1 MFIRDDTGLTL
12 DTLRERVDQ
21 GETKSVRVK
30 PGAVKFHLDAD
41 DPTIE
46 FGRKALPATEDNLA
60 VVGDLLQVPSAFLK
74 RMSKNTTSATLNT
87 VMGEMFANVVTDDV
101 GVEAVN
107 NTLIEIA
114 PWSSKSKGIRPVA
127 VVDSIA
133 KALTDAPVSPKIARL
148 VNTRGEFAFDA
159 YADAEAV
166 SGKKSNWGIG
176 GDPESILEDA
186 TRRQVG
192 DITSAGVRVG
202 VNLKQG
208 LAPFVQPYSHRLW
221 CTNGCSSLH
230 LGTKIDARGQSVDEV
245 LLELEEMAK
254 IAFEQ
259 AERDIEHYYD
269 LRNQPVANPER
280 AIRTIARERGIPT
293 RSTMALIDLA
303 AGEDIPDNPSMFDV
317 LNLVTN
323 FANSPQVRN
332 DGGRTLLE
340 EAAGSVVTDHAA
352 RCGHCHQKVT
362 TL

>member
-1 MFIRDDTGLTL
+1 MFLREDTGLNLT
-12 DTLRERVDQ
+12 TLRERVDT
-21 GETKSVRVK
+21 GEAKSVRVK
-30 PGAVKFHLDAD
+30 PDAVKFHLDAD
-41 DPTIE
+41 EPVIE
-46 FGRKALPATEDNLA
+46 FGRKTVPATDDNLA
-60 VVGDLLQVPSAFLK
+60 VVGDLLQVPTAFLK
-74 RMSKNTTSATLNT
+74 RMAKNTTSGTLNT

-101 GVEAVN
+101 GVESVN

-114 PWSSKSKGIRPVA
+114 PWASKSKGIRPVA

-133 KALTDAPVSPKIARL
+133 KALSDAPVPPKIARL

-159 YADAEAV
+159 YADAASV
-166 SGKKSNWGIG
+166 KKSTWGIG
-176 GDPESILEDA
+176 GDPETILDDG

-208 LAPFVQPYSHRLW
+208 LAPYVQPYSHRLW

-230 LGTKIDARGQSVDEV
+230 LGTKIDARGQSVEEV

-269 LRNQPVANPER
+269 LRNQPVPNPER
-280 AIRTIARERGIPT
+280 AIRTIARERNIPT

-303 AGEDIPDNPSMFDV
+303 AGEDIPDSPTMFDV

-362 TL
+362 SL